1 MMSSGASGFYYNNS
15 TWRVYWD
22 GSGNQINTGNI
33 TAYASD
39 ERLKYNVEPIKDAR
53 KLLRQIEGVY
63 FDWDL
68 EECNKWGF
76 HPPEHDMGLLA
87 QRVQKINPHAVH
99 PAPFDQDPINKGK
112 SKSGK
117 DYLTVQY
124 EKMVPMLIQ
133 SSNEHDELIE
143 MLLNRV
149 TILEARLQGP
159 SE

>member
-22 GSGNQINTGNI
+22 GSGNQLNTGNV
-33 TAYASD
+33 TAYSSD
-39 ERLKYNVEPIKDAR
+39 ERLKYNVKPIQNAR
-53 KLLRQIEGVY
+53 KSLRQIEGVY

-76 HPPEHDMGLLA
+76 YPPAHDMGLLA
-87 QRVQKINPHAVH
+87 QRVQKINPYAVH
-99 PAPFDQDPINKGK
+99 RAPFDLDPIAKE

-133 SSNEHDELIE
+133 SSNEHDEIIDR
-143 MLLNRV
+143 LLERV
-149 TILEARLQGP
+149 EALEAQLKGFNA
-159 SE
+159 

>member
-1 MMSSGASGFYYNNS
+1 MCSS
-15 TWRVYWD
+15 
-22 GSGNQINTGNI
+22 
-33 TAYASD
+33 
-39 ERLKYNVEPIKDAR
+39 
-53 KLLRQIEGVY
+53 
-63 FDWDL
+63 DL
-68 EECNKWGF
+68 
-76 HPPEHDMGLLA
+76 LLA

-99 PAPFDQDPINKGK
+99 PASFDQDPINKGK